1 MFGYRI
7 DFHFH
12 EYKFTIEIDVN
23 GHNDKI
29 INYEIKRQKVIEQQP
44 SCKFIRLN
52 SEKED
57 FDTFKAINEISNN
70 RLKLHKNE
78 VFHWEFLQ

>member
-7 DFHFH
+7 DFYFH

-29 INYEIKRQKVIEQQP
+29 INYEIKRQTVIEQQP

-70 RLKLHKNE
+70 RLKLHRNE
-78 VFHWEFLQ
+78 VFH